1 MKRKSLKKSLYRV
14 FMLSVILPFVT
25 ISILISF
32 FFYNQLYE
40 NYLKNNHIILQTL
53 TNYVESSI
61 DNLQQVFLQYLF
73 DTNISKFY
81 RYVSKNDIYASEKN
95 MYNYIRYSSK
105 YRSSLNNYF
114 TTYSSYYKG
123 IGYIPK
129 DKEDIFYLVRYGSNL
144 IHYQD
149 ENIRNRK
156 YYRELTELPLGDI
169 MFFDANMLEGC
180 QEYEYKE
187 NTFYMLRCINRIE
200 TATKQGYIFLEVD
213 DSIFSDVTC
222 DVSVP
227 KGGGISM
234 YFPNGEIAYSMGSK
248 FELDKDQVDSLK
260 NIMGKAVRI
269 NGTDYYIYSQ
279 CDKQFG
285 ITIFYFLPQSTILR
299 EALQVSES
307 VILIWFFSL
316 LAAFLIFIKVS
327 QQISK
332 STERIIES
340 INMYQPRI
348 QMNDGDNREYEIKE
362 FNDISKAL
370 INKNERIE
378 YLLEHE
384 YIWKMNQ
391 QAAEYR
397 AMQSEINPHFFYNVM
412 NIFQALNRLEER
424 QKLNDGIINL
434 SKIFRYTCN
443 GENNSTIE
451 KECRFIEQYL
461 ELEKL
466 RFEER
471 FEYRIKIKEEV
482 GNVSIPKLLLQPLI
496 ENAIRHGMP
505 SSGKLLIVIN
515 ADFLS
520 AKDQTRLVWIS
531 IANDGIPFER
541 ENLYGENHVGIK
553 NVEERLRIAYPDSVL
568 WFARSDEF
576 GTICNILISQR

>member
-1 MKRKSLKKSLYRV
+1 
-14 FMLSVILPFVT
+14 MLSVILPFVT
-25 ISILISF
+25 ISMLISI
-32 FFYNQLYE
+32 FFYNQLYD
-40 NYLKNNHIILQTL
+40 NYLKNNNIILQTL

-61 DNLQQVFLQYLF
+61 NNLQQVFLQYLF

-149 ENIRNRK
+149 EDIKNRD
-156 YYRELTELPLGDI
+156 YYTDLTNLPLGDI
-169 MFFDANMLEGC
+169 MFYDANMLDGC
-180 QEYEYKE
+180 QEYEYKD
-187 NTFYMLRCINRIE
+187 NAFYMMRCVNCIE
-200 TATKQGYIFLEVD
+200 TATKQGYIFLEID

-227 KGGGISM
+227 NGGGISM
-234 YFPNGEIAYSMGSK
+234 YFPNGELAYSMGSN
-248 FELDKDQVDSLK
+248 FELDKNQVTSLK
-260 NIMGKAVRI
+260 NAMGKAAKV
-269 NGTDYYIYSQ
+269 NGKGYYIYSQ
-279 CDKQFG
+279 CDKKFG
-285 ITIFYFLPQSTILR
+285 MTIFYFLPQSTILR

-316 LAAFLIFIKVS
+316 LASFLIFIKVS

-332 STERIIES
+332 STDRIIES
-340 INMYQPRI
+340 INMYQPRKWP
-348 QMNDGDNREYEIKE
+348 NDSDNEEYEIKE
-362 FNDISKAL
+362 FDDISTAL
-370 INKNERIE
+370 VNKNVRIE

-384 YIWKMNQ
+384 YIWKLNQ

-412 NIFQALNRLEER
+412 NIFQALNRLGER

-443 GENNSTIE
+443 GENNSSIE
-451 KECRFIEQYL
+451 KECKFIEQYL

-471 FEYRIKIKEEV
+471 FEYRIEIKEEV
-482 GNVSIPKLLLQPLI
+482 SNVSIPKLLLQPII

-505 SSGKLLIVIN
+505 SSGKLLIVISG
-515 ADFLS
+515 DFLL
-520 AKDQTRLVWIS
+520 AKDDTRLIWIS

-541 ENLYGENHVGIK
+541 GNLYGENHVGIK
-553 NVEERLRIAYPDSVL
+553 NVEERLQIAYPDSVM
-568 WFARSDEF
+568 WFARNDEF
-576 GTICNILISQR
+576 GTICNVLISQR